1 MINLSLTPTDA
12 ALVLAALRH
21 SAQDINAPQIDA
33 LIDTV
38 QNEINLAEREADAE
52 ERDLFRTDA
61 EADADAHASAG
72 YGTDEDYRPAQP
84 AEDAHLDSYWE
95 ERNEGGH
102 YYYNIWEDDGV

>member
-12 ALVLAALRH
+12 ALVLAALRN

-33 LIDTV
+33 LIDVV

-61 EADADAHASAG
+61 EADGDALASAG
-72 YGTDEDYRPAQP
+72 HGTDEDY
-84 AEDAHLDSYWE
+84 
-95 ERNEGGH
+95 GGH
-102 YYYNIWEDDGV
+102 HYYNPWEDDGV

>member
-12 ALVLAALRH
+12 ALVLAALRN

-33 LIDTV
+33 LIDVV

-61 EADADAHASAG
+61 EADGDALASAG
-72 YGTDEDYRPAQP
+72 HGTDEDYQPAQP
-84 AEDAHLDSYWE
+84 AEDAYLDSYWE
-95 ERNEGGH
+95 DQNEMPEYGF
-102 YYYNIWEDDGV
+102 

>member
-33 LIDTV
+33 LIDVV

-61 EADADAHASAG
+61 EADGDALASAG
-72 YGTDEDYRPAQP
+72 HGTDEDYQPAQP
-84 AEDAHLDSYWE
+84 AEDAYLDSYWE
-95 ERNEGGH
+95 DQNEMPEYGF
-102 YYYNIWEDDGV
+102 

>member
-12 ALVLAALRH
+12 ALVLAALRN

-33 LIDTV
+33 LIDVV

-61 EADADAHASAG
+61 EADGDALASAG
-72 YGTDEDYRPAQP
+72 FGTDEDYQPAQP
-84 AEDAHLDSYWE
+84 AEDAYLDSYWE
-95 ERNEGGH
+95 DQNEMPEYGF
-102 YYYNIWEDDGV
+102 